1 MPLKADVPHGSADIF
16 LDILALYC
24 YGNELSPGG
33 RNGVIILV
41 NNGHSGLQLSHTEKN
56 GARL

>member
-1 MPLKADVPHGSADIF
+1 MPLKADVPHGSADVF

-33 RNGVIILV
+33 RNRLIIP
-41 NNGHSGLQLSHTEKN
+41 TCK
-56 GARL
+56 